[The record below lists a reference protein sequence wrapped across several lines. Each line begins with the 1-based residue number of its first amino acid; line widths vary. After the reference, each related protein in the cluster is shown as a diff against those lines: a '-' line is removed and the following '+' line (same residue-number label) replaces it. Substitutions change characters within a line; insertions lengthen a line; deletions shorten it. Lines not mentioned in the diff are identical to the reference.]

1 MSRAYNSQEE
11 NLDIDSFPNSTTKK
25 NEADG
30 GISEKLNEF
39 YKLKYEYDKKVQSH
53 RNNIMKDKMLN
64 MKQKQDK
71 YRKMK
76 VNCINCG
83 RNVGTIFEHKEGILT
98 SICGDKTAPCN
109 LNIKINR
116 GKYVNLEML
125 LDVFQTGVDEV
136 KEKIITTKLD
146 LLFGYEQESN
156 TLKIFTGLKEEL
168 TQDLESLMEYKTKF
182 IEIVTNLDN
191 KQILSTKMTMFYN
204 KVSLIKSTVD
214 EFNETG
220 QIQLIKDMITLYDTE
235 LTPLLVD
242 LRNLKYKYMAVEYDL
257 ETDTHKLV
265 RNVFTLQ
272 DMTIPFENPK
282 VISFTVGDDNT
293 SKPMT
298 SVLREDDDDYDE
310 MEYMDYMDNV

>member
-11 NLDIDSFPNSTTKK
+11 NLDIESFPNSTTKK
-25 NEADG
+25 NETDG

-39 YKLKYEYDKKVQSH
+39 YKLKYEYDKKVHSH
-53 RNNIMKDKMLN
+53 RNNIIKDNMLN

-76 VNCINCG
+76 VKCINCG
-83 RNVGTIFEHKEGILT
+83 RNVGTIFEHKDGILT
-98 SICGDKTAPCN
+98 SICGDKIAQCN
-109 LNIKINR
+109 LNIRINR
-116 GKYVNLEML
+116 GKYVSLEML

-156 TLKIFTGLKEEL
+156 TLKIFNGLKEEL
-168 TQDLESLMEYKTKF
+168 TQDLESLMEYKTNF
-182 IEIVTNLDN
+182 IEIVSNLDN

-220 QIQLIKDMITLYDTE
+220 RIQLIKDMITLYDTE
-235 LTPLLVD
+235 LTPLLAE
-242 LRNLKYKYMAVEYDL
+242 LRNLKYKYMAVEYDM

-265 RNVFTLQ
+265 RNIFTLQ

-293 SKPMT
+293 IKPIT
-298 SVLREDDDDYDE
+298 SILREDDDD
-310 MEYMDYMDNV
+310 MEYMDYMDNM

>member
-1 MSRAYNSQEE
+1 MSRTYNSQEE

-25 NEADG
+25 NETDG

-53 RNNIMKDKMLN
+53 RNNIIKDKMLN

-116 GKYVNLEML
+116 GKYVSLEML

-156 TLKIFTGLKEEL
+156 TLEIFTGLKEEL

-235 LTPLLVD
+235 LTPLLVE

-298 SVLREDDDDYDE
+298 SVLREDDDDDE
-310 MEYMDYMDNV
+310 MEYMDYM